1 MPNVRYE
8 DYIDTSRWERR
19 FACLAA
25 HQLNVAGST
34 RFRELLLQLIQ
45 HLGLQIDRIYF
56 PSDAYS
62 KRHGDGKV
70 ASSRA
75 NIGDAHPRSNR

>member
-8 DYIDTSRWERR
+8 DYIDTSRRERR

-62 KRHGDGKV
+62 KRYGDGKV

-75 NIGDAHPRSNR
+75 NIGNAHPRSNR